1 MGAADNF
8 VAEGK
13 AYATA
18 ARRKEESGEK
28 DSARDLYL
36 QAAEAYVNA
45 SKASSDKSEKEFRAN
60 MAQTFYGK
68 AVSMRPQATRA
79 SGGGG
84 GGGGGSDEEK
94 LKDVVPIEKPNINFS
109 NVGGLDSV
117 KEEIRKAIVYPF
129 QHPEIF
135 QMYGKRA
142 GEGILLYGPPG
153 CGKTFIARASAG
165 ECNANFLTMT
175 ISEILSKWVGDSERN
190 VRSAFESA
198 RKYAPAILFF
208 DEIDAVG
215 GRRDESREGYAK
227 RLVNEML
234 INLDGV
240 QGPLEKVLVLAGTN
254 SPWDVDPALRRPGR
268 FSKLVFVPPPDQL
281 SRAQIFK
288 IHMKERPI
296 DSSVSIEDL
305 AQKTEGYSSADI
317 AQICTE
323 SADIPL
329 MEALSGKQP
338 RKINRDDFYAVIQ
351 KRTSSL
357 YPWFKLA
364 RHQVEA
370 SGEQEV
376 FGELLKCIDYH
387 LAKLPPSSQGP
398 MRDRLG

>member
-18 ARRKEESGEK
+18 ARRKEEAGEK
-28 DSARDLYL
+28 EAARDLYL
-36 QAAEAYVNA
+36 QAAESYLNA
-45 SKASSDKSEKEFRAN
+45 SKASSDKDEKEFRAN

-68 AVSMRPQATRA
+68 AVSMRPQARRA
-79 SGGGG
+79 QSSGGPGDGG
-84 GGGGGSDEEK
+84 ADEEK
-94 LKDVVPIEKPNINFS
+94 LREVVPIEKPNINFA
-109 NVGGLDSV
+109 NVGGLDAV

-129 QHPEIF
+129 RHPEIF
-135 QMYGKRA
+135 ELYGKRA

-153 CGKTFIARASAG
+153 CGKTFIARAAAG

-190 VRSAFESA
+190 VRAAFESA

-215 GRRDESREGYAK
+215 GRRDEAREGYAK

-268 FSKLVFVPPPDQL
+268 FSKLVFVPPPDRV
-281 SRAQIFK
+281 SRAQILR

-296 DSSVSIEDL
+296 DPSVDIDELSARTDGFSSADL
-305 AQKTEGYSSADI
+305 AQICIEAAD
-317 AQICTE
+317 A
-323 SADIPL
+323 PL

-338 RKINRDDFYAVIQ
+338 RKINRDDFMSVLQ
-351 KRTSSL
+351 KRGSSL

-364 RHQVEA
+364 RQEIEH
-370 SGEQEV
+370 SGEQEI
-376 FGELLKCIDYH
+376 FSELLKSIDYH
-387 LAKLPPSSQGP
+387 LAKLPPSPGAT
-398 MRDRLG
+398 MRERA

>member
-1 MGAADNF
+1 MGTADNF

-18 ARRKEESGEK
+18 ARKKEEAGDK
-28 DSARDLYL
+28 DAARGLYL
-36 QAAEAYVNA
+36 QAAESYLNA
-45 SKASSDKSEKEFRAN
+45 SKASTDKDEKEFRAN
-60 MAQTFYGK
+60 MAQTFFGK
-68 AVSMRPQATRA
+68 SVSMRPQSSRP

-84 GGGGGSDEEK
+84 GGGGGDEEK
-94 LKDVVPIEKPNINFS
+94 LRDVVPIEKPNINFE
-109 NVGGLDSV
+109 NVGGLEAV

-135 QMYGKRA
+135 KMYGKRA

-215 GRRDESREGYAK
+215 GRRDETREGYAK

-268 FSKLVFVPPPDQL
+268 FSKLVFVPPPDEA
-281 SRAQIFK
+281 SRRQIFK
-288 IHMKERPI
+288 IHLKERPV
-296 DSSVSIEDL
+296 DPSVSLDEL
-305 AQKTEGYSSADI
+305 AALTDGYSSADI
-317 AQICTE
+317 AQVCAE

-329 MEALSGKQP
+329 TEALSGKPP
-338 RKINRDDFYAVIQ
+338 RKICPSDFRKVLQ
-351 KRTSSL
+351 TRPSSL

-364 RHQVEA
+364 KREVEG

-376 FGELLKCIDYH
+376 FQDLLKVIDYY
-387 LAKLPPSSQGP
+387 LSKSPLNA
-398 MRDRLG
+398 

>member
-18 ARRKEESGEK
+18 ARKKEEAGDKEG
-28 DSARDLYL
+28 ARDLYL
-36 QAAEAYVNA
+36 QAAESYLNA
-45 SKASSDKSEKEFRAN
+45 SKASPDQSDKDFRSN

-68 AVSMRPQATRA
+68 AVSMRPQSRPSGG

-84 GGGGGSDEEK
+84 GGGDEEK
-94 LKDVVPIEKPNINFS
+94 LKDVVPIEKPDINFS

-135 QMYGKRA
+135 QMYGKKS

-153 CGKTFIARASAG
+153 CGKTFIARAAAG
-165 ECNANFLTMT
+165 ECNANFLTLT

-190 VRSAFESA
+190 VRAAFESA
-198 RKYAPAILFF
+198 RRYAPAILFF

-268 FSKLVFVPPPDQL
+268 FSKLVFVPPPDLQ
-281 SRAQIFK
+281 SRKQIFK

-296 DSSVSIEDL
+296 EPAVNLDEL
-305 AQKTEGYSSADI
+305 AQRTDGYSSADI

-323 SADIPL
+323 AADFPL
-329 MEALSGKQP
+329 MEALSGKPP
-338 RKINRDDFYAVIQ
+338 RKICRDDFLQVVE
-351 KRTSSL
+351 KRASSL
-357 YPWFKLA
+357 YPWFKMA
-364 RHQVEA
+364 RQQISA
-370 SGEQEV
+370 SGEQEI
-376 FGELLKCIDYH
+376 FGDLLRTIDKY
-387 LAKLPPSSQGP
+387 LGTMETGAQAVMK
-398 MRDRLG
+398 DRVG

>member
-1 MGAADNF
+1 MDMGAPDNF

-18 ARRKEESGEK
+18 ARKKEEAGDKEA
-28 DSARDLYL
+28 ARGLYL
-36 QAAEAYVNA
+36 QAAEAYLNA
-45 SKASSDKSEKEFRAN
+45 SKASSDKDEKEFRAN
-60 MAQTFYGK
+60 MAQTFFGK
-68 AVSMRPQATRA
+68 SVSMRPQSSRA
-79 SGGGG
+79 SGGPGGSGGGG
-84 GGGGGSDEEK
+84 GDEEK
-94 LKDVVPIEKPNINFS
+94 LKDVVPIEKPNINFE

-135 QMYGKRA
+135 KMYGKRA

-153 CGKTFIARASAG
+153 CGKTFIARAAAG

-198 RKYAPAILFF
+198 RHYAPAILFF

-268 FSKLVFVPPPDQL
+268 FSKLVFVPPPDRD
-281 SRAQIFK
+281 SRRQIFK

-296 DSSVSIEDL
+296 DVSVNIDDL
-305 AQKTEGYSSADI
+305 AARTDGYSSADLSQVCI
-317 AQICTE
+317 EA
-323 SADIPL
+323 ADIPL
-329 MEALSGKQP
+329 TEALSGKPP
-338 RKINRDDFYAVIQ
+338 RKICMSDFQQVLQ

-364 RHQVEA
+364 KREVER

-376 FGELLKCIDYH
+376 FQELLKVIDYY
-387 LAKLPPSSQGP
+387 LAKSPK
-398 MRDRLG
+398 DN

>member
-1 MGAADNF
+1 MGAAENF

-18 ARRKEESGEK
+18 ARRKEEAGEK
-28 DSARDLYL
+28 EAARDLYL
-36 QAAEAYVNA
+36 QASEAYLNA
-45 SKASSDKSEKEFRAN
+45 SKASSDKSEKEFRGN

-68 AVSMRPQATRA
+68 AVSMRPQATRQ

-84 GGGGGSDEEK
+84 SGGGGDEEK
-94 LKDVVPIEKPNINFS
+94 LRDVVPIEKPNINFS
-109 NVGGLDSV
+109 NVGGLDAV

-135 QMYGKRA
+135 EMYGKRA

-268 FSKLVFVPPPDQL
+268 FSKLVFVPPPDQV
-281 SRAQIFK
+281 SRAQILK

-296 DSSVSIEDL
+296 DSSVNIEEL
-305 AQKTEGYSSADI
+305 AQRTDGYSSADL

-323 SADIPL
+323 AADAPL
-329 MEALSGKQP
+329 MEALSGKPP
-338 RKINRDDFYAVIQ
+338 RKIHRSDFLSVIE
-351 KRTSSL
+351 KRPSSL

-364 RHQVEA
+364 RQQVQA

-376 FGELLKCIDYH
+376 FGELLSCIDYH
-387 LAKLPPSSQGP
+387 LAKLPASSLGP
-398 MRDRLG
+398 MRDRTG

>member
-1 MGAADNF
+1 MGTADNF

-18 ARRKEESGEK
+18 ARKNEEAGDK
-28 DSARDLYL
+28 DAARGLYL
-36 QAAEAYVNA
+36 QAAESYLNA
-45 SKASSDKSEKEFRAN
+45 SKASSDKDEKEFRAN
-60 MAQTFYGK
+60 MAQTFFGK
-68 AVSMRPQATRA
+68 SVSMRPVSSRPPAGGG

-84 GGGGGSDEEK
+84 DEEK
-94 LKDVVPIEKPNINFS
+94 LKDVVPIEKPNINFE
-109 NVGGLDSV
+109 NVGGLESV

-135 QMYGKRA
+135 KMYGKRA

-153 CGKTFIARASAG
+153 CGKTFIARAAAG

-198 RKYAPAILFF
+198 RRYAPAILFF

-268 FSKLVFVPPPDQL
+268 FSKLVFVPPPDL
-281 SRAQIFK
+281 DSRKQIFK

-296 DSSVSIEDL
+296 DASVNLDGL
-305 AQKTEGYSSADI
+305 AARTDGYSSADI
-317 AQICTE
+317 SQVCIEA
-323 SADIPL
+323 ADIPL
-329 MEALSGKQP
+329 TEALSGKPP
-338 RKINRDDFYAVIQ
+338 RKICMSDFQQVID
-351 KRTSSL
+351 KRPSSL

-364 RHQVEA
+364 KREVEG

-376 FGELLKCIDYH
+376 FQELLHVIDHY
-387 LAKLPPSSQGP
+387 LAKLPN
-398 MRDRLG
+398 DN

>member
-1 MGAADNF
+1 MGAPDNF

-18 ARRKEESGEK
+18 ARKKEEAGDKEA
-28 DSARDLYL
+28 ARSLYL
-36 QAAEAYVNA
+36 QAAEAYLNA
-45 SKASSDKSEKEFRAN
+45 SKASTDQGEKDFRSS
-60 MAQTFYGK
+60 MAQTFFGK
-68 AVSMRPQATRA
+68 AVSMRPQSRP
-79 SGGGG
+79 SVGGGRG
-84 GGGGGSDEEK
+84 GGEDEN
-94 LKDVVPIEKPNINFS
+94 LKDIVPIEKPNINFS

-135 QMYGKRA
+135 QMYGKKS

-153 CGKTFIARASAG
+153 CGKTFIARAAAG

-198 RKYAPAILFF
+198 RKYSPAILFF

-268 FSKLVFVPPPDQL
+268 FSKLVFVPPPDL
-281 SRAQIFK
+281 DSRKQIFK

-296 DSSVSIEDL
+296 DASVNIDEL
-305 AQKTEGYSSADI
+305 AGRTDGYSSADI

-323 SADIPL
+323 AADIPL
-329 MEALSGKQP
+329 MEALSGKPP
-338 RKINRDDFYAVIQ
+338 RKICQDDFLQVLS
-351 KRTSSL
+351 KRASSL

-364 RHQVEA
+364 RQQVAA

-376 FGELLKCIDYH
+376 FGDLLKSIDYY
-387 LAKLPPSSQGP
+387 LAKLPPSSAQAP
-398 MRDRLG
+398 MRDRVG

>member
-1 MGAADNF
+1 MGAAENF

-18 ARRKEESGEK
+18 ARRKEEAGEK
-28 DSARDLYL
+28 EAARDLYL
-36 QAAEAYVNA
+36 QASEAYLNA
-45 SKASSDKSEKEFRAN
+45 SKASSDKSEKEFRGN

-68 AVSMRPQATRA
+68 AVSMRPQATRQ

-84 GGGGGSDEEK
+84 SGGGGDEEK
-94 LKDVVPIEKPNINFS
+94 LRDVVPIEKPNINFS
-109 NVGGLDSV
+109 NVGGLDAV

-135 QMYGKRA
+135 EMYGKRA

-190 VRSAFESA
+190 VRAAFESA

-268 FSKLVFVPPPDQL
+268 FSKLVFVPPPDQV

-296 DSSVSIEDL
+296 DASVNIEEL
-305 AQKTEGYSSADI
+305 AARTDGYSSADL

-323 SADIPL
+323 AADAPL
-329 MEALSGKQP
+329 MEALSGKPP
-338 RKINRDDFYAVIQ
+338 RKIHRSDFMAVIE
-351 KRTSSL
+351 KRPSSL

-364 RHQVEA
+364 RQQVAA

-387 LAKLPPSSQGP
+387 LAKLPASSQGP
-398 MRDRLG
+398 IRDRLG

>member
-1 MGAADNF
+1 MGTADNF

-18 ARRKEESGEK
+18 ARRKEESGDK
-28 DSARDLYL
+28 DAARGLYL
-36 QAAEAYVNA
+36 QAAESYLNA
-45 SKASSDKSEKEFRAN
+45 SKASSDKDEKEFRAN
-60 MAQTFYGK
+60 MAQTFFGK
-68 AVSMRPQATRA
+68 SVSMRPQSSRP

-84 GGGGGSDEEK
+84 GGGGGDEEK
-94 LKDVVPIEKPNINFS
+94 LRDVVPIEKPNINFE

-135 QMYGKRA
+135 KMYGKRA

-153 CGKTFIARASAG
+153 CGKTFIARAAAG

-198 RKYAPAILFF
+198 RKYAPSILFF

-268 FSKLVFVPPPDQL
+268 FSKLVFVPPPDEV
-281 SRAQIFK
+281 SRKQIFK
-288 IHMKERPI
+288 IHLKERPV
-296 DSSVSIEDL
+296 DPAVSLDEL
-305 AQKTEGYSSADI
+305 ASLTDGYSSADI
-317 AQICTE
+317 SQVCIE

-329 MEALSGKQP
+329 TEALSGRQP
-338 RKINRDDFYAVIQ
+338 RKICRSDFQQVIE
-351 KRTSSL
+351 KRPSSL

-364 RHQVEA
+364 KREVEG

-376 FGELLKCIDYH
+376 FQELLKVIDHY
-387 LAKLPPSSQGP
+387 LAKSPIPA
-398 MRDRLG
+398 

>member
-1 MGAADNF
+1 MGTADNF

-18 ARRKEESGEK
+18 ARKKEEAGDK
-28 DSARDLYL
+28 DAARGLYL
-36 QAAEAYVNA
+36 QAAESYLNA
-45 SKASSDKSEKEFRAN
+45 SKASTDKDEKEFRAN
-60 MAQTFYGK
+60 MAQTFFGK
-68 AVSMRPQATRA
+68 SVSMRPQSSRP

-84 GGGGGSDEEK
+84 GGGGGDEEK
-94 LKDVVPIEKPNINFS
+94 LKDIVPIEKPNINFE

-135 QMYGKRA
+135 KMYGKRA

-153 CGKTFIARASAG
+153 CGKTFIARAAAG

-198 RKYAPAILFF
+198 RRYAPAILFF

-215 GRRDESREGYAK
+215 GRRDETREGYAK

-268 FSKLVFVPPPDQL
+268 FSKLVFVPPPDES
-281 SRAQIFK
+281 SRKQIFK
-288 IHMKERPI
+288 IHLKERPVEP
-296 DSSVSIEDL
+296 SVSLDEL
-305 AQKTEGYSSADI
+305 AALTDGYSSADI
-317 AQICTE
+317 AQVCAE

-329 MEALSGKQP
+329 TEALSGKAP
-338 RKINRDDFYAVIQ
+338 RKICRSDFQQVLQ
-351 KRTSSL
+351 KRSSSL

-364 RHQVEA
+364 RREVEG

-376 FGELLKCIDYH
+376 FQELLKVIDHY
-387 LAKLPPSSQGP
+387 LSKSPS
-398 MRDRLG
+398 

>member
-1 MGAADNF
+1 MGAAENF

-18 ARRKEESGEK
+18 ARRKEEAGEK
-28 DSARDLYL
+28 ESARDLYL
-36 QAAEAYVNA
+36 QASEAYLNA

-68 AVSMRPQATRA
+68 AVSMRPQATRQ
-79 SGGGG
+79 S

-109 NVGGLDSV
+109 NVGGLDAV

-153 CGKTFIARASAG
+153 CGKTFIARAAAG

-268 FSKLVFVPPPDQL
+268 FSKLVFVPPPDQV

-296 DSSVSIEDL
+296 DSSVNIEEL
-305 AQKTEGYSSADI
+305 AARTDGYSSADL

-323 SADIPL
+323 AADAPL
-329 MEALSGKQP
+329 MEALAGKEP
-338 RKINRDDFYAVIQ
+338 RKIHRNDFMAVIE
-351 KRTSSL
+351 KRPSSL

-364 RHQVEA
+364 RQQVAA

-398 MRDRLG
+398 MRDRTY